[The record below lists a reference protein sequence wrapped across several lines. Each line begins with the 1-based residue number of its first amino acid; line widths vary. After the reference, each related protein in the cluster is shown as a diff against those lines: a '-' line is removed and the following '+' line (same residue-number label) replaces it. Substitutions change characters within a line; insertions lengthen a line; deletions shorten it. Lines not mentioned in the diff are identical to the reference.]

1 MSHFKVTITVEIPE
15 CEDEQEAIDF
25 VEDNISLS
33 EFHLEVEHLLETG
46 RIIDNLQQI
55 KNL

>member
-15 CEDEQEAIDF
+15 CEDQQEAIDF

-55 KNL
+55 NNL